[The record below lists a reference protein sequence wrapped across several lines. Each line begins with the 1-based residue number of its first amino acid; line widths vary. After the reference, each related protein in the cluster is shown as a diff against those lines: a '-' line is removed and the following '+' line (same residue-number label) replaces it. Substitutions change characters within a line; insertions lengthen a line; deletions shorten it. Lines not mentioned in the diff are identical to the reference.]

1 MEIFDLNE
9 DHFAE
14 LPTVY
19 STAVLPISRENIAH
33 QEDVDR
39 WQHLKG
45 IQVQEIDAGVGLL
58 IGSNI
63 PEVLQPIE
71 FRESKDGGPFATR
84 TKFGWVLNGPLGR
97 QGNHQHT
104 ANIIYTDTELNRQ
117 FEGFSNQEFNDSVYD
132 SSTTMSQDDRK
143 ALKIMEET
151 VRKNNGHY
159 EIALPW
165 KNYPPSPC
173 PI

>member
-1 MEIFDLNE
+1 LQQLNLEGTKTTLSLTTLENTNKHTETSFVDMEIFDLNE
-9 DHFAE
+9 DLFAE
-14 LPTVY
+14 LPSVY
-19 STAVLPISRENIAH
+19 STALLPISRGKKAR

-58 IGSNI
+58 IGSNV

-97 QGNHQHT
+97 
-104 ANIIYTDTELNRQ
+104 
-117 FEGFSNQEFNDSVYD
+117 
-132 SSTTMSQDDRK
+132 
-143 ALKIMEET
+143 
-151 VRKNNGHY
+151 
-159 EIALPW
+159 
-165 KNYPPSPC
+165 
-173 PI
+173 